1 MTTSTELPHTPVSTV
16 QSRAIQLTHAMLAH
30 LFGRHGPR
38 EFAIRLWDGQMLP
51 AEGGLAP
58 RFTLVLTHPGALR
71 RMFLPPGELTVAEA
85 YVRGDFDLEGDIVGA
100 MVLATTFASLTPGG
114 WLRLAR
120 RAMAL
125 PHTDPP
131 DAFEVGR
138 QPARMRG
145 RLHSRERD
153 RAAVTYHYDVG
164 NEFYSLFL
172 GKWMAYSCAYF
183 PTREA
188 DLDTAQAGK
197 FEHICRKL
205 RLRPGERLLDIGCG
219 WGGLVVYAAQ
229 HYGVQAT
236 GITLSQPQ
244 AEYAREWIQRAGLA
258 NRAQIE
264 VRDYRDVVADQPFDR
279 IASVGM
285 VEHVGRANLPTYFA
299 SAFRVLRPGGLF
311 LNHGMTDQ
319 PNAADDKVQDWIQRT
334 FFQRGQFVQRYVFP
348 DGGSGPIDE
357 VLCIA
362 GQAGFEVR
370 DVESLREHYA
380 LTARHWI
387 RNLEAHHAEAVHLK
401 DERTY
406 RIWRLYLAAGV
417 QEAELGRANIFQA
430 LLSKDRYGV
439 AEVPLTRA
447 DLYQ

>member
-1 MTTSTELPHTPVSTV
+1 
-16 QSRAIQLTHAMLAH
+16 
-30 LFGRHGPR
+30 
-38 EFAIRLWDGQMLP
+38 
-51 AEGGLAP
+51 
-58 RFTLVLTHPGALR
+58 
-71 RMFLPPGELTVAEA
+71 
-85 YVRGDFDLEGDIVGA
+85 
-100 MVLATTFASLTPGG
+100 
-114 WLRLAR
+114 
-120 RAMAL
+120 
-125 PHTDPP
+125 
-131 DAFEVGR
+131 
-138 QPARMRG
+138 MR
-145 RLHSRERD
+145 
-153 RAAVTYHYDVG
+153 
-164 NEFYSLFL
+164 
-172 GKWMAYSCAYF
+172 
-183 PTREA
+183 
-188 DLDTAQAGK
+188 
-197 FEHICRKL
+197 
-205 RLRPGERLLDIGCG
+205 IGCS

-229 HYGVQAT
+229 HYGVQAA

-258 NRAQIE
+258 DRARIE
-264 VRDYRDVVADQPFDR
+264 VRDYRDLDADQPFDK

-285 VEHVGRANLPTYFA
+285 IEAVGRANLPTYFA

-311 LNHGMTDQ
+311 LNHGITDQ
-319 PNAADDKVQDWIQRT
+319 PNAAGDKVQDWIQRT

-387 RNLEAHHAEAVHLK
+387 RNLEAQHAEVVRLK

-417 QEAELGRANIFQA
+417 QELERGRANIFQA
-430 LLSKDRYGV
+430 LLSKSGRGA